1 MPKCCQC
8 LQKFTDPLTADNF
21 YRKPEILCETCRE
34 AWQQSLISREKKA
47 LESVGR
53 CTRCLKPLAEN
64 ETECLDCKFLAQRF
78 TLINQLYCN
87 YQYQGTVRDVIHQYK
102 IAGDTALCEV
112 IAEQIS
118 LPKKKYD
125 YIVPIP
131 SPLERD
137 VKRTF
142 NPVEQVLKAKKI
154 AYMPLLNTQ
163 IRPKQSS
170 LGKRERALAENPF
183 CFSAMAQSL
192 NLENKAILLV
202 DDIYTTGLTV
212 HHAAEILLVRKIGKV
227 DVFTFAR

>member
-8 LQKFTDPLTADNF
+8 LQNSPTHSLQTTFTANQK
-21 YRKPEILCETCRE
+21 YSAKPV
-34 AWQQSLISREKKA
+34 EKLGNKV
-47 LESVGR
+47 LFPGKESFESVGR

-78 TLINQLYCN
+78 TLINQLYCD

-154 AYMPLLNTQ
+154 VYMPLLNTQ

-170 LGKRERALAENPF
+170 LGKRERAQAENPF
-183 CFSAMAQSL
+183 VSQQWH
-192 NLENKAILLV
+192 NL
-202 DDIYTTGLTV
+202 
-212 HHAAEILLVRKIGKV
+212 
-227 DVFTFAR
+227 